1 MSAYGFEI
9 VQMLLVETK
18 LDEHVKKVMTEINA
32 GKCSF
37 WIEHYFSSPS
47 LWVSFASFSL
57 TIYMW
62 WTAESK
68 YLAGLGSPFLLNQY
82 LSNSTYET
90 ERFIKQPLVKRC
102 ISSIFENQR

>member
-37 WIEHYFSSPS
+37 
-47 LWVSFASFSL
+47 
-57 TIYMW
+57 
-62 WTAESK
+62 
-68 YLAGLGSPFLLNQY
+68 
-82 LSNSTYET
+82 
-90 ERFIKQPLVKRC
+90 
-102 ISSIFENQR
+102 